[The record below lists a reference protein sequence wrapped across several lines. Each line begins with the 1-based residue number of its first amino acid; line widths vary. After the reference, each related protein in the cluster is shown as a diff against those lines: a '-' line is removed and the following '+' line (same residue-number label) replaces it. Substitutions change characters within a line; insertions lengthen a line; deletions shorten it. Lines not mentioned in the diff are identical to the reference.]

1 MKLAS
6 FFRGYWRAKLVG
18 LIDLFVKCEHLYR
31 IVANNSWYEQ
41 ALKVFFFSISLTQL
55 LLIFCKF
62 VLVNYFSG
70 ILAKKKKIL

>member
-41 ALKVFFFSISLTQL
+41 ALKVFFFL
-55 LLIFCKF
+55 
-62 VLVNYFSG
+62 YFPYAVAAYF
-70 ILAKKKKIL
+70 L